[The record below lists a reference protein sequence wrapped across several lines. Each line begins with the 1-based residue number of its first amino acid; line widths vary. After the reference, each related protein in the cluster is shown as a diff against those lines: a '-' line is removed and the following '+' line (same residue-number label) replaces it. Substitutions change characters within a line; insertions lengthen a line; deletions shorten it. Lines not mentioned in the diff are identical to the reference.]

1 MSKVP
6 GVLHAAG
13 SVLFIL
19 CGIAHT
25 IGQFAPDPHGEE
37 IGKRIRTFLIPG
49 TSFNYWDVM
58 QCWGGGYGA
67 MTLLFGV
74 LLLATRRVSGGDPRM
89 IRTTSLIGAIAALA
103 QLGFSVAYKTS
114 APVYFMVPAGTL
126 FLLAARWP
134 ERTAG

>member
-6 GVLHAAG
+6 RVLHAAG

-19 CGIAHT
+19 CGIAHS

-58 QCWGGGYGA
+58 QCWGAGYGA

-74 LLLATRRVSGGDPRM
+74 LLLASRRVSGGDPRM
-89 IRTTSLIGAIAALA
+89 IRTTSLIGALAALA
-103 QLGFSVAYKTS
+103 QFAFAVAYKTTP
-114 APVYFMVPAGTL
+114 PVYFMVPAGTM

-134 ERTAG
+134 EKATS